1 MNEIV
6 KFARKWLVFKPNAR
20 EAMGVV
26 YGGRLMLWS
35 LFWAIICSHFMNSER
50 TLLAI
55 VISQALTYLFF
66 VLNALLTSS
75 DS

>member
-1 MNEIV
+1 MNNVVE
-6 KFARKWLVFKPNAR
+6 FAKKWLVFKPNAR

-26 YGGRLMLWS
+26 YDGRLMLWS
-35 LFWAIICSHFMNSER
+35 LFWVIIYLHFMNSER